1 MMLCDKLENW
11 DQYAG
16 RLPASFSEAVAWVKE
31 HLEDLPE
38 PRKYPLN
45 EEGMYVNVQEYFPK
59 PMDDAK
65 FENHHRYIDIQC
77 FARGKE
83 RIFWTKPKDFEQT
96 DEYDEEKGY

>member
-31 HLEDLPE
+31 HLKDLPE

-45 EEGMYVNVQEYFPK
+45 EEGMYVNVQEYSPK

-65 FENHHRYIDIQC
+65 FENHHQYIDIQC
-77 FARGKE
+77 FVPRKRAY
-83 RIFWTKPKDFEQT
+83 FL
-96 DEYDEEKGY
+96 DETQRF